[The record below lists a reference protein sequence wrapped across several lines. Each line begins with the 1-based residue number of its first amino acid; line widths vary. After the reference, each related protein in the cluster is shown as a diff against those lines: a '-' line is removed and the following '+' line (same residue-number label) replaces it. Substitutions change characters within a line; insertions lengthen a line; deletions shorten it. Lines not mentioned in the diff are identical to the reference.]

1 VPAMLDVLHR
11 SGAEGKTRDQ
21 SGGENAGAAP
31 GPSGGG
37 AEQDIDV
44 LEPAVGSCCWR

>member
-1 VPAMLDVLHR
+1 VPTMLDVLHR

-21 SGGENAGAAP
+21 SGGENAGV

-37 AEQDIDV
+37 AE
-44 LEPAVGSCCWR
+44 